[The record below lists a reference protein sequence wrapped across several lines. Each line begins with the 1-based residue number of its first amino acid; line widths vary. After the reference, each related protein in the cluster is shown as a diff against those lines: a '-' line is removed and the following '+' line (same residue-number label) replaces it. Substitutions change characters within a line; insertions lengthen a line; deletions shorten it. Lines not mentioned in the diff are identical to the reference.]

1 MTSLWFTPDSLGVV
15 SPRVPRHKPLLTS
28 TQVTRLVGIS
38 YRILDYWC
46 RTGLVNPAR
55 EADGSGYPRGFDEVD
70 LRRLQA
76 VKRARDVGLSFGVI
90 RSVLDASDE
99 GVDNLQRACERLEG
113 VLEEVPA

>member
-1 MTSLWFTPDSLGVV
+1 
-15 SPRVPRHKPLLTS
+15 
-28 TQVTRLVGIS
+28 
-38 YRILDYWC
+38 
-46 RTGLVNPAR
+46 VNPAR